1 MNAKID
7 TKPIANE
14 AEIEV
19 TPEMTEA
26 GLVAFY
32 KTSRRFHSDEEIVAR
47 IYRDMRL
54 KWELSL

>member
-54 KWELSL
+54 KLPV